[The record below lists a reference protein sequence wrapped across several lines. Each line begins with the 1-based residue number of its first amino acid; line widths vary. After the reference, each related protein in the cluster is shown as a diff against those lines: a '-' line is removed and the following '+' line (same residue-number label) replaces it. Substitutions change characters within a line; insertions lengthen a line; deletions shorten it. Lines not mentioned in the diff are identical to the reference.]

1 MLVSIIQII
10 IILLILFISLFVQ
23 KLINNLDDDDF
34 KNEIVLKYDMTLNQY
49 NSGNDFRKIIVNFLY
64 ITTIVILVLIFY
76 KL

>member
-34 KNEIVLKYDMTLNQY
+34 KNEIVLKYDMTLDQY
-49 NSGNDFRKIIVNFLY
+49 NSGNDFGKIIVNFLY

>member
-34 KNEIVLKYDMTLNQY
+34 KNEIVLKYDMTLDQY
-49 NSGNDFRKIIVNFLY
+49 NSENDFGKIIVNFLY

>member
-34 KNEIVLKYDMTLNQY
+34 KNEIVLKYDMTLDQY
-49 NSGNDFRKIIVNFLY
+49 NSGNDFGKIIVNFLY
-64 ITTIVILVLIFY
+64 ITTILILVLIFY